1 MCLVLVSGQMMRL
14 DMSVA
19 TETTLCSVLSWWL
32 VFVSVFAMQLQEQN
46 TLLSIRKI
54 HKNELKVEEL

>member
-19 TETTLCSVLSWWL
+19 TQATLCSGLLCCL
-32 VFVSVFAMQLQEQN
+32 VFVSVFAMQ
-46 TLLSIRKI
+46 
-54 HKNELKVEEL
+54 